1 MDTNKILYKYRV
13 DYEFTEKIFTEH
25 KVWLSNAA
33 GLNDAFECT
42 IQDIAS
48 ELIKKATLEQKK
60 SQLAGF
66 YTSAI
71 FSIKRQS
78 LFFGLKPKE
87 TKHLLKQM
95 GKKPFDKQYVIMR
108 QIIKTDS
115 GTSISTPGEIFK
127 SFDRQLQEIGI
138 FSMAERADN
147 ELMWSH
153 YADSNK
159 GIAIGFRAEEGSKL
173 LDDEHCLKVVYSD
186 EMPKVESDNFLTTLS
201 MTIGGQ
207 NIQRLQLKDENLR
220 AAISNKSTNWEYE
233 QEWRYIEE
241 TSGAFD
247 YPGEL
252 CQVVFG
258 LNCPQEVRE
267 KYIRLAHENISNEV
281 FFFEIQ
287 RVQNSKSLALVP
299 LIL

>member
-1 MDTNKILYKYRV
+1 MNANNVLYKYRA
-13 DYEFTEKIFTEH
+13 DSEFTEKIFTEH

-42 IQDIAS
+42 IQEIAS
-48 ELIKKATLEQKK
+48 EFIKKVTLEQKK
-60 SQLAGF
+60 TQLAGF
-66 YTSAI
+66 YTSAML
-71 FSIKRQS
+71 SIRRQA
-78 LFFGLKPKE
+78 LFFGLKPKD
-87 TKHLLKQM
+87 TKHLIKRI
-95 GKKPFDKQYVIMR
+95 GKKPIDKQYAIMR
-108 QIIKTDS
+108 QLIKNES

-159 GIAIGFRAEEGSKL
+159 GIAIGFRAVVGSKL

-201 MTIGGQ
+201 MTIGGK
-207 NIQRLQLKDENLR
+207 NIQRLQLKDESLR

-258 LNCPQEVRE
+258 LNCPQEIRE
-267 KYIRLAHENISNEV
+267 KYIRLVRENIFNEV
-281 FFFEIQ
+281 SLFEIQ
-287 RVQNSKSLALVP
+287 RVSNSKSLALIP
-299 LIL
+299 LK